1 MKAGW
6 GVSTGFPLQDAT
18 TTVYI
23 VSNQAGTYAGTIKLV
38 DVANDDEVIAEQD
51 ISIVVEVQ
59 EAATE
64 EAASIE

>member
-1 MKAGW
+1 M
-6 GVSTGFPLQDAT
+6 
-18 TTVYI
+18 YI